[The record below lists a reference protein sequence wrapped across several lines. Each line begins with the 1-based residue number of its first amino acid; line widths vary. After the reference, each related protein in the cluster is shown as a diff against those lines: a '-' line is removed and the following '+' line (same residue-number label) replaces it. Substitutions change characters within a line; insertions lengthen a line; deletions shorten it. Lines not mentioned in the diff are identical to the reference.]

1 MIDLDS
7 PLIGFTRGTG
17 SNAITVIANLGFDE
31 VRYEVSKQSFDVL
44 SGQTLSG
51 QIYIRPAEIL
61 WLSTIDNKSAQ
72 RPGAS
77 L

>member
-51 QIYIRPAEIL
+51 QIYIRPSEIL